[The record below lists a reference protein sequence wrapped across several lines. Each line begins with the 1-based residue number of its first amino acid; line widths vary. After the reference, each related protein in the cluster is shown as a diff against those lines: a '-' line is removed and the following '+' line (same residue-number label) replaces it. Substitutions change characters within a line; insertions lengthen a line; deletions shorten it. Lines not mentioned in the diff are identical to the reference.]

1 MLIRS
6 FFIKPKKSVAI
17 IHYVIISSGKRISQK
32 HIEGLLI

>member
-17 IHYVIISSGKRISQK
+17 IRYVIISSGKRISQNILK
-32 HIEGLLI
+32 GLLI